1 MPRDYTRAEAW
12 SLDGV
17 QRILSRRVNWL
28 LGLLLLYIGVRGL
41 INAAAKPFSFDELLT
56 MAVASQQGLK
66 GIWGALSH
74 AVDGQPPLFYWLEK
88 LAMNLVSNKQV
99 ALRLPSIL
107 GMVSSM
113 AFTFVYLKRRS
124 GELIA
129 FLCAS
134 FLMLTCLFSLF
145 TSNARPYSLLIAC
158 ITFALVC
165 YQRAASPVWTALLGI
180 SLALAESFHYYAIF
194 AMIPFGLAETVVFC
208 RTSRFRWSVWIALAF
223 GPLPLIFCWPLL
235 SHLKA
240 YYGSHFW
247 SHYGLLSLPETYG
260 VFLLT
265 DASYGSA
272 FVAVLFVA
280 VLLESVVGSRLLPG
294 WVKFSEVEIQKSD
307 QVEGVLILGLMAL
320 PLIALAVTK
329 VMHGA
334 MRDVHAL
341 GAVIGICLA
350 LGCLLSGARP
360 IVVALFALFVF
371 SAVGIH
377 EVSFWR
383 ANRSPHPE
391 SAATSV
397 QKFAQTAGYPD
408 LPVVVSGLPYL
419 TISYYA
425 TPPWSK
431 RFIFLTDENLEARY
445 LGNDNM
451 DKNFAVLRP
460 YMPIH
465 VSDFTEFASSHP
477 EFLLYAEDP
486 GAGFDWLPYH
496 LSRDPWSLR
505 VLARDPSRVL
515 YLVTRKDHAS
525 D

>member
-1 MPRDYTRAEAW
+1 MY
-12 SLDGV
+12 
-17 QRILSRRVNWL
+17 WL
-28 LGLLLLYIGVRGL
+28 LGLLLLYVVVKGL
-41 INAAAKPFSFDELLT
+41 MNAAARSLSFDELLT
-56 MAVASQQGLK
+56 MAVASQPGPK
-66 GIWGALSH
+66 GIWDALAH
-74 AVDGQPPLFYWLEK
+74 AVDGQPPLFYWVER
-88 LAMNLVSNKQV
+88 LAMGLASNKQV

-107 GMVSSM
+107 GMVCSM

-134 FLMLTCLFSLF
+134 FLMSTCLFSIF

-165 YQRAASPVWTALLGI
+165 YQRATSPVWTALLGI

-194 AMIPFGLAETVVFC
+194 AMIPFGLAEVVVFC

-223 GPLPLIFCWPLL
+223 GALPLIFWWPLL
-235 SHLKA
+235 AHLKA

-247 SHYGLLSLPETYG
+247 ARYGLSSLPKTYG

-265 DASYGSA
+265 DAAYGSA
-272 FVAVLFVA
+272 FVAVLFVT
-280 VLLESVVGSRLLPG
+280 VLFGSVVGSRLLSR
-294 WVKFSEVEIQKSD
+294 WVKFSRVEIRKSD

-320 PLIALAVTK
+320 PLIAFAVTK
-329 VMHGA
+329 VVHGA

-360 IVVALFALFVF
+360 VAVALFALFVF

-383 ANRSPHPE
+383 AYRSPHPE

-397 QKFAQTAGYPD
+397 QEFVQTASYPD

-419 TISYYA
+419 TINYYA
-425 TPPWSK
+425 SPAWSK
-431 RFIFLTDENLEARY
+431 RFIFLTDENLEAKY

-465 VSDFTEFASSHP
+465 VSDFSEFTSSHA

-496 LSRDPWSLR
+496 LSRDPWSLQ

-515 YLVTRKDHAS
+515 YLVRMKNAVPAN
-525 D
+525 